1 MTGANITIRTMTRS
15 DWPEVRRIYAEGI
28 ATGTASFETEEPDWT
43 AWDAGHLPESRL
55 VAERNGEM
63 AGWAAL
69 MPVSTRA
76 CFRGVAEVSVYV
88 SAAARGA
95 GVGRALLEALIPASE
110 AAGIWTLWSSIHTDN
125 PASLALHQR
134 CGFRMI
140 GRRERIA
147 LRGGVWTDTFNMERR
162 SAVVGR

>member
-1 MTGANITIRTMTRS
+1 MTPD
-15 DWPEVRRIYAEGI
+15 DWPQVRQIYAEGL
-28 ATGTASFETEEPDWT
+28 ATGMASFETEVPDWSG
-43 AWDAGHLPESRL
+43 WDTGHLRRCRL
-55 VAERNGEM
+55 VAERDGEV

-69 MPVSTRA
+69 MPVSARA

-88 SAAARGA
+88 ADAVRGA

-110 AAGIWTLWSSIHTDN
+110 AEGIWTLWSSIHTDN
-125 PASLALHQR
+125 EASVSLHQR

-147 LRGGVWTDTFNMERR
+147 LRGGIWTDTFNMERR
-162 SAVVGR
+162 STVVGV